1 MKKSQ
6 QKEVKC
12 GEAASTLPAMK
23 PRLEEKEQAL
33 RHEMEQFLEV
43 LKVLGPRMIKEPAV
57 WCRVSAKQFGRCC

>member
-1 MKKSQ
+1 M
-6 QKEVKC
+6 
-12 GEAASTLPAMK
+12 PAMK

-57 WCRVSAKQFGRCC
+57 RCRVSAKQFGRCC

>member
-1 MKKSQ
+1 M
-6 QKEVKC
+6 
-12 GEAASTLPAMK
+12 PAMK

-57 WCRVSAKQFGRCC
+57 WCRVFAKQFGRCC